1 MDIVDKDL
9 ERAEVDAASP
19 RPYHADSAGTA
30 TAASGTHA
38 DKTETGEAIER
49 VPSAG
54 ASSSGSSLSDAAARR
69 AADDVNMARL
79 PTQRDS
85 PGLLERNETAM
96 SRIHTQRSQH
106 EGTVGEG
113 VRSRAS
119 RRPLMPM
126 GAGKPYPPPL
136 PEREEY
142 VVEFDGPD
150 DPLHGQNWSLRKK

>member
-9 ERAEVDAASP
+9 ERAELDAASP
-19 RPYHADSAGTA
+19 RPYRADPTA
-30 TAASGTHA
+30 TAAAATGAPA

-54 ASSSGSSLSDAAARR
+54 SSSSSSLSDAAAR
-69 AADDVNMARL
+69 AATDDSMARQ
-79 PTQRDS
+79 PTQRDQ

-113 VRSRAS
+113 VRSRVS
-119 RRPLMPM
+119 RRPLAPM

-136 PEREEY
+136 PAREEY
-142 VVEFDGPD
+142 VVEFDGPN